1 MDQVSREE
9 FLKSVQR
16 QDSIDVDLHA
26 MRRDLE
32 QIRIDTH
39 ELVETYRALSGGF
52 KVLLWLGKIA
62 AAVTAVVGAIA
73 VFRNGWF
80 K

>member
-9 FLKSVQR
+9 FRALVSR
-16 QDSIDVDLHA
+16 QDAADAEMHE
-26 MRRDLE
+26 MGRDIK
-32 QIRIDTH
+32 QIRHDTG

-52 KVLLWLGKIA
+52 KVLLWLGKGALII
-62 AAVTAVVGAIA
+62 TAFAGAIA
-73 VFRNGWF
+73 AIKGWL